1 MMSIKTFTCQ
11 LIRTKEQ
18 EKRMAE
24 EQLQG
29 VGAPK
34 GKGKLLIIIAV
45 VVLLLGGGGAAFFF
59 MGADDSAQS
68 NDAEPQQT
76 QVAAAEV
83 PIAYVNIPQPFVFN
97 VTGDSR
103 DRLVQ
108 IKAQLMVRGSENE
121 QLARYHLPLIESSL
135 LSTFASATVEQLRS
149 PTGRV
154 ELRDR
159 ASEDIKAALN
169 AAVGKSVIEKVLFTD
184 FVIQQVKRDRS
195 IKPRRN

>member
-1 MMSIKTFTCQ
+1 
-11 LIRTKEQ
+11 
-18 EKRMAE
+18 MAE

-29 VGAPK
+29 ADAPK
-34 GKGKLLIIIAV
+34 GKSKLLIIIIAV
-45 VVLLLGGGGAAFFF
+45 VVLLGGGGAAAFFL
-59 MGADDSAQS
+59 MGSDDSAQA
-68 NDAEPQQT
+68 AEAESQQT
-76 QVAAAEV
+76 QAAVAN
-83 PIAYVNIPQPFVFN
+83 PIAYVNLPQPFIFN
-97 VTGDSR
+97 VTGDRR

-121 QLARYHLPLIESSL
+121 QLARYHSPLVESSL

-169 AAVGKSVIEKVLFTD
+169 AAVGKPVIEKVLFTD
-184 FVIQQVKRDRS
+184 FVIQ
-195 IKPRRN
+195 